1 MDPVAER
8 AGQAGELE
16 DSVAVAEG
24 VAAPEAWA
32 QNGGMAVRTE
42 ERIGRMLI
50 LVRLATSLFAYVPL
64 FDWASLARPWLAV
77 GTAAA
82 ASAEAAWFAA
92 RVRHVGTLRDRTL
105 VTGDVVFCLVLMLV
119 GTRSVAP
126 HMHNT
131 VATELVPT
139 ALACSAI
146 VGFAFEFGAAQTAA
160 VAALC
165 VGWVFAVVPDVRL
178 KLFSDL
184 LGFLAWYV
192 VAALSMR
199 EFRNLSRATDE
210 ARAAAAESQ
219 RRAARSAVAAEAA
232 RQRERIHREIH
243 DHLLPIVERLLAG
256 EPVEERLL
264 RDARLAAGRARRLI
278 ADPRAA
284 DTSGGR
290 VDEAAEADF
299 ATLINQVCD
308 TSAGGLVLEPVL
320 VVTVPPADDLVE
332 PLCAAVGEALRNA
345 ARHAGARCRVNL
357 YVESTPRRGEIVVR
371 DHGPG
376 FDTAA
381 VVPGGGFTG
390 TFAALDRHG
399 ARWRV
404 DSAPGR
410 GTTVTIGWIPD
421 AAGAHLT
428 EGGLAGV

>member
-1 MDPVAER
+1 MT
-8 AGQAGELE
+8 
-16 DSVAVAEG
+16 EG
-24 VAAPEAWA
+24 VTAPEARA

-42 ERIGRMLI
+42 ERIGRMLTF
-50 LVRLATSLFAYVPL
+50 VRLATSLFAYVPL
-64 FDWASLARPWLAV
+64 FAWASLARPWLAA

-82 ASAEAAWFAA
+82 ASGEAVWFAA
-92 RVRHVGTLRDRTL
+92 RVRRTGTLRDRTL
-105 VTGDVVFCLVLMLV
+105 VTGDVVFCLALMLV
-119 GTRSVAP
+119 GTRSAAP
-126 HMHNT
+126 HLHNT

-146 VGFAFEFGAAQTAA
+146 VGFAFEFGPVQTSA

-184 LGFLAWYV
+184 LGFAAWYV

-199 EFRNLSRATDE
+199 EFRSLSRRTDE
-210 ARAAAAESQ
+210 ARAAAEESQ
-219 RRAARSAVAAEAA
+219 QQAARSAVAAEAA

-264 RDARLAAGRARRLI
+264 RDARLAAGRARLLI
-278 ADPRAA
+278 ADPRAVDGTGGTDAA
-284 DTSGGR
+284 D
-290 VDEAAEADF
+290 AADAGFE
-299 ATLINQVCD
+299 TLIHQVCD

-320 VVTVPPADDLVE
+320 VVTVQPAADLVE

-357 YVESTPRRGEIVVR
+357 YVESTPQRGEIVVR

-376 FDTAA
+376 FDTAT

-390 TFAALDRHG
+390 TYAALDRHG
-399 ARWRV
+399 AHWRV

-410 GTTVTIGWIPD
+410 GTTVTIGWTPD
-421 AAGAHLT
+421 GQ
-428 EGGLAGV
+428 